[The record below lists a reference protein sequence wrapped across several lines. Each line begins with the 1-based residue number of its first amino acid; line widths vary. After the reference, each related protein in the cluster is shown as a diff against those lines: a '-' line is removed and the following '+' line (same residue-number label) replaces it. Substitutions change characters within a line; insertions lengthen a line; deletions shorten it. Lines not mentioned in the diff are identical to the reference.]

1 LGHQWATKNSSMAG
15 IKQIALEVV
24 SGKKVVVW
32 RELL

>member
-1 LGHQWATKNSSMAG
+1 VGNKKLFRTEV
-15 IKQIALEVV
+15 KQIALEVV